1 MITFCIPSK
10 NNLRYLKSSIE
21 SIRKNSTIENDIVV
35 YVDADNDGTEAWL
48 KSKGIRYIKNET
60 EKPKG
65 IAYGYNRCIEAA
77 NTEVVCTFHA
87 DMYMAKG
94 FDVAMLKHLKRNTV
108 VSATRIEPPLHPKAS
123 EKIIEDFGMYPE
135 DFNQTGFDEYVTKS
149 IEHYKNKTTKG
160 IFAPWVCYKKEV
172 ISLGIHDEDF
182 HSYHED
188 SDIFNR
194 FILNGYEVI
203 QTWEAF
209 VYHLTCR
216 GGQFQDGIDKVTSD
230 EAFHKMRNKAMRHY
244 LRRWGSWIKNDEYQ
258 HPILSPKYNVAF
270 VVRNCNL
277 QILDA
282 LEPWCDR
289 IYIDDDTQ
297 AMTMAYLEKEQ
308 KDTVF
313 DLSKRVLPITLND
326 PFSDNDIVVEF
337 DAKVLTNQNFQL
349 IQQLSDIIKDSG
361 EIGKFQLDVFTV
373 TINGMTTYENKLI
386 NLTDEYYTSKLIK
399 L

>member
-1 MITFCIPSK
+1 
-10 NNLRYLKSSIE
+10 
-21 SIRKNSTIENDIVV
+21 
-35 YVDADNDGTEAWL
+35 
-48 KSKGIRYIKNET
+48 
-60 EKPKG
+60 
-65 IAYGYNRCIEAA
+65 
-77 NTEVVCTFHA
+77 
-87 DMYMAKG
+87 MAKG
-94 FDVAMLKHLKRNTV
+94 FDVAILKYLKHNTV

-135 DFNQTGFDEYVTKS
+135 DFNKAGFDDYVTKS
-149 IEHYKNKTTKG
+149 LEQYKNKTTNG
-160 IFAPWVCYKKEV
+160 IFAPWACYKKDV
-172 ISLGIHDEDF
+172 ISIGIHDEDF

-216 GGQFQDGIDKVTSD
+216 GGQFQDGIEKVTSD
-230 EAFHKMRNKAMRHY
+230 ESFHKMRNTAMRHY

-258 HPILSPKYNVAF
+258 HPIISSKYNVVF
-270 VVRNCNL
+270 IVRNCNL
-277 QILDA
+277 QMLEI

-289 IYIDDDTQ
+289 IYIDDDMRVITI
-297 AMTMAYLEKEQ
+297 AYLEKEQ

-313 DLSKRVLPITLND
+313 DLSKRVLPITIND

-337 DAKVLTNQNFQL
+337 DAKALTNQNFQI

-361 EIGKFQLDVFTV
+361 EIGKFQLDIFSV
-373 TINGMTTYENKLI
+373 TINDMATYENELI
-386 NLTDEYYTSKLIK
+386 NLNDEYYTSKLIK